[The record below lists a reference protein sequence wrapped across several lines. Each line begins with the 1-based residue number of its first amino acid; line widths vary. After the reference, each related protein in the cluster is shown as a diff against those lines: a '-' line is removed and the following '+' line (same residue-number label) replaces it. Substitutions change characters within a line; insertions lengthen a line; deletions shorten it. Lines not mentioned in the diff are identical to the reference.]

1 MKKVEPN
8 HKKKSVRGT
17 RSAEAKSGAPRA
29 RGASGAHAAAGPGPC
44 LGLGPHLLR
53 RGSTCSRPRGG
64 RRTPLRARGWGGEA
78 TPCWARRRGEVTTGL
93 TRLLGARRLTQ
104 LASPTQTSPSEEEP
118 VGMGKAERRRK
129 PRSASLPFLVPAQS
143 VTVTKSPGGETLDA
157 ARRRVRAGA
166 WARPQSPRDFCT
178 VCLAIL

>member
-1 MKKVEPN
+1 MEHEALK
-8 HKKKSVRGT
+8 
-17 RSAEAKSGAPRA
+17 RSRVHPGRAGPAGPTQPPGRAPAWPRA
-29 RGASGAHAAAGPGPC
+29 PPPQKGQYLFQSPRRPAHTPPRSGVG
-44 LGLGPHLLR
+44 
-53 RGSTCSRPRGG
+53 RGSHPLLGSQARGG
-64 RRTPLRARGWGGEA
+64 DDRADPPAGNG
-78 TPCWARRRGEVTTGL
+78 
-93 TRLLGARRLTQ
+93 RLTQ